1 MRAIVLSICLSLTLT
16 SWATEDNELA
26 INISNEIATCQV
38 VSNTPEPLTIGQYF
52 AGLLETKYWPD
63 RWSCGTWSETE
74 GWLYIS
80 ADLSIV
86 LAYFSIPIML
96 LWYMRKKKLGKL
108 RWVISLF
115 VAFISLCGITHLI
128 DAIMFWEPVYRL
140 SGFTKALT
148 GIVSLSTSVALG
160 YLIPVALKFKSP
172 TEMQKEIDDRK
183 RIQELFEIFVA
194 CSPGSI
200 AMFDRDMNYLMAN
213 ENWYKYYSLGDADI
227 IGKNHFKVGNQII
240 SADSLKSGFEI
251 ALHGEHYRNE
261 LDKVVN
267 NGTEQLVK
275 WQMHPWKNNEGS
287 IGGVFMTIETLT
299 DSYRLQQELSKKYE
313 QNRTQSETLIAMS
326 ETARIGTW
334 NLDLSKN
341 ECLWSKVVY
350 DIHEVEHGTPI
361 MLEEGIDFY
370 HPDYRE
376 HIAQLVEKCMRTGEG
391 WDEELK
397 ILTATQKEV
406 WVRSIGR
413 PIYHNDQIIALQGL
427 FQDID
432 LQKKAQDVLANNN
445 KLLEEKVT
453 SRTEALR
460 LANKE
465 LESFAHSISH
475 DLRAPLRAI
484 NGFAEAL
491 IDDLQGEL
499 SEDARYYLSRITRN
513 SLKMGQLIDDLLEF
527 SKMNKRTNKMTSL
540 DMNALVKEL
549 IDDTFSEEKGKI
561 TVLNLPSC
569 YGDEIM
575 LRQVFQ
581 NLVSNAIKYSSKQ
594 TDPKILI
601 EGKIENGECIYSIS
615 DNGVG
620 FDNKFYDKLFGVF
633 QRLHGENE
641 FEGTGVGLALCQK
654 IISRHEGEIWAESE
668 LEQGATFYFKLKKAS

>member
-1 MRAIVLSICLSLTLT
+1 
-16 SWATEDNELA
+16 
-26 INISNEIATCQV
+26 
-38 VSNTPEPLTIGQYF
+38 
-52 AGLLETKYWPD
+52 
-63 RWSCGTWSETE
+63 
-74 GWLYIS
+74 
-80 ADLSIV
+80 
-86 LAYFSIPIML
+86 
-96 LWYMRKKKLGKL
+96 
-108 RWVISLF
+108 
-115 VAFISLCGITHLI
+115 
-128 DAIMFWEPVYRL
+128 
-140 SGFTKALT
+140 
-148 GIVSLSTSVALG
+148 
-160 YLIPVALKFKSP
+160 
-172 TEMQKEIDDRK
+172 
-183 RIQELFEIFVA
+183 
-194 CSPGSI
+194 
-200 AMFDRDMNYLMAN
+200 
-213 ENWYKYYSLGDADI
+213 
-227 IGKNHFKVGNQII
+227 
-240 SADSLKSGFEI
+240 FEI

-350 DIHEVEHGTPI
+350 DIHEVEHDTPI
-361 MLEEGIDFY
+361 MLEEGINFY

-376 HIAQLVEKCMRTGEG
+376 HIARLVEKCMKTGEG

-397 ILTATQKEV
+397 IITATQKEV
-406 WVRSIGR
+406 WVRAIGR
-413 PIYHNDQIIALQGL
+413 PIYHNDKIIALQGL

-432 LQKKAQDVLANNN
+432 LQKKARNVLANNN
-445 KLLEEKVT
+445 KLLEEKVI

-465 LESFAHSISH
+465 LESFTHSISH

-491 IDDLQGEL
+491 IDELQDEL

-513 SLKMGQLIDDLLEF
+513 SLKMGQLIDNLLEF
-527 SKMNKRTNKMTSL
+527 SKMNRRTNKMTSL

-601 EGKIENGECIYSIS
+601 EGKIDNDACVYAVS

-620 FDNKFYDKLFGVF
+620 FDSQYYDKLFGAF
-633 QRLHGENE
+633 QRLHSEKE

-668 LEQGATFYFKLKKAS
+668 LGQGATFYLKLKKTAQNHESTSSPKSMGSQIQ